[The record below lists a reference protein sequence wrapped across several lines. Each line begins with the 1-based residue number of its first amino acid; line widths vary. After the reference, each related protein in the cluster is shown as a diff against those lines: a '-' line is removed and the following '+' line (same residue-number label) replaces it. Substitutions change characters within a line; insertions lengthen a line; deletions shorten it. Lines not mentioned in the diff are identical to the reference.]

1 MYRRIAFL
9 LAAVLVLSA
18 LPTAKTSAASVKSPT
33 AIQFAQST
41 PATCTNTTFLTTLTT
56 DFGDFSK
63 KVQAVDMTNLA
74 ALSQI
79 LLSTADLRKKYE
91 DMEDV
96 KGCEDTEV
104 AAFIAFANASDLVAL
119 ALAAQTDTKNAATY
133 ATAISDQGVR
143 FKQTIEDVLVAAGV
157 STPSATAPTAEAPVS
172 CKDATFLQGLGKDFG
187 DFGDQVKA
195 VDMTDA
201 GSIAKAI
208 ISTSAIRR
216 KYEDLNF
223 DTDECLYAQ
232 FSIIAAFANG
242 TDVLD
247 LGLAIKA
254 DPTNADTYAKALT
267 DQITRFQQGVQY
279 ALEDLG
285 LATPEPDA
293 TQAQ

>member
-18 LPTAKTSAASVKSPT
+18 LPTAKTSAANVNSSPVSHL
-33 AIQFAQST
+33 AQSAPT
-41 PATCTNTTFLTTLTT
+41 KCTNTTFITTLTT
-56 DFGDFSK
+56 DFGDFAN
-63 KVQAVDMTNLA
+63 KVQATDMTSLA
-74 ALSQI
+74 ALTQT

-104 AAFIAFANASDLVAL
+104 AAFIAFANASDLLAL

-133 ATAISDQGVR
+133 ATAITAQGTR
-143 FKQTIEDVLVAAGV
+143 FKQTVDDVLVAAGV
-157 STPSATAPTAEAPVS
+157 STPSATAPTATAPVS
-172 CKDATFLQGLGKDFG
+172 CKDATFLQSLGKDFG

-195 VDMTDA
+195 TDMNDA
-201 GSIAKAI
+201 ASIAKAI

-216 KYEDLNF
+216 KYEDMNF

-247 LGLAIKA
+247 LGLALKA
-254 DPTNADTYAKALT
+254 DPKNADKYNKAVT
-267 DQITRFQQGVQY
+267 DQVTRFQQSVQY

-293 TQAQ
+293 TQAK